1 MSGPHPGVVLVE
13 RYRLL
18 DVIGRGGMGE
28 VWRATDESLN
38 RYVAIKTLAVGR
50 TRTRA
55 MSERFRHEALA
66 VAQLNQRRV
75 AAVYDY
81 LEVDGHSYIVMELL
95 DGESL
100 SEALNRTRILP
111 AEEAAEI
118 VTQAAEGLQAAHD
131 AGIAHR
137 DIKPAN
143 IMLTAH
149 GVKLLDFGLAA
160 TAWNAGLTSTG
171 TFVGTLSYISPER
184 TAGDPGSPTG
194 DIYGL
199 GVVLYEALAGHPP
212 FQADNPLALIHAQ
225 AAGEPAPLPVGT
237 PAALATACL
246 RALAKDPAD
255 RFPTAAAFAAAIRG
269 QTARPSTDTA
279 LLASH
284 VQPEPALLTSHVRPE
299 PATRR
304 HATGEVAAP
313 PPRRASRPVN
323 RRAALLGGLAVAL
336 LAAVL
341 VFWPDNGSPARTE
354 AGPEAEV
361 PAQQAGPQRSA
372 VANAINTLLE
382 DIADATE
389 TGDILRD
396 TAKDLAKSVKNL
408 RQRLAAGDPTDVARR
423 LDDLNDQVTERTG
436 EGKIEAGAAATLRA
450 DIDALATAA
459 GISR

>member
-1 MSGPHPGVVLVE
+1 MSGPRPGAVLTG

-38 RYVAIKTLAVGR
+38 RDVAIKTLAVGT

-55 MSERFRHEALA
+55 ISERFRHEALA

-100 SEALNRTRILP
+100 SQALNRKRILP
-111 AEEAAEI
+111 AAEAAEI

-184 TAGDPGSPTG
+184 TAGDPGGPTG

-237 PAALATACL
+237 P
-246 RALAKDPAD
+246 
-255 RFPTAAAFAAAIRG
+255 
-269 QTARPSTDTA
+269 
-279 LLASH
+279 
-284 VQPEPALLTSHVRPE
+284 
-299 PATRR
+299 
-304 HATGEVAAP
+304 
-313 PPRRASRPVN
+313 
-323 RRAALLGGLAVAL
+323 
-336 LAAVL
+336 
-341 VFWPDNGSPARTE
+341 
-354 AGPEAEV
+354 
-361 PAQQAGPQRSA
+361 
-372 VANAINTLLE
+372 
-382 DIADATE
+382 
-389 TGDILRD
+389 
-396 TAKDLAKSVKNL
+396 
-408 RQRLAAGDPTDVARR
+408 
-423 LDDLNDQVTERTG
+423 
-436 EGKIEAGAAATLRA
+436 
-450 DIDALATAA
+450 
-459 GISR
+459 